1 MNTAVGATAQR
12 WVRGTNWTAHAP
24 SKDLRMQLELKQA
37 PAKQHQL
44 KGQILPPHHP
54 QFLLGPPGGAEN
66 NEKKMWEDMG
76 EMGKWMK

>member
-1 MNTAVGATAQR
+1 MNAAVGATAQR
-12 WVRGTNWTAHAP
+12 WDRGTNWTAHAP

-37 PAKQHQL
+37 PAKQHLL
-44 KGQILPPHHP
+44 KGQILPHHP